1 MKIIKN
7 FIKILF
13 FLGKRKDVANLISI
27 SDLFLFSTRAEALPR
42 VILETMVS

>member
-13 FLGKRKDVANLISI
+13 FGKKKNDVANLISI
-27 SDLFLFSTRAEALPR
+27 SDIFLFSTKSRSASKNFR
-42 VILETMVS
+42 VHGS